1 MNAEIVGVG
10 TELLLG
16 QIANDNARYISERL
30 ADVGV
35 DVLYHTAVGDNL
47 ERIADVFRQALSR
60 ADVLIVTGGLGP
72 TQDDITREG
81 LAEAIGVRLVREPA
95 IETFLRERFSSR
107 GRAFPESNLQQADVP
122 EGGRFVL
129 PNEGTAPGLALRTAG
144 DTSVYLMA
152 GVPSEMREMME
163 RMVLPE
169 LRELSGFVIVSRI
182 LKVAGM
188 SESLMAEL
196 LDDVFH
202 GSSNPSLAYLAGG
215 GEVKLRVTAKAAS
228 VAEAETMI
236 EPVAREIER
245 LLGDYVY
252 SDEGEDLEGVV
263 GTLLRESGR
272 SVACAESLT
281 GGSLGVR
288 LSAAPGSS
296 DFFRGSAVCYTADAK
311 RAVLGVRQETL
322 DGPGV
327 VSEECALEMARGAR
341 RLYGADVAVA
351 LTGVAGPEPHGGR
364 PPGTICVGLAAEG
377 TDVSRTM
384 RGPGSRAQ
392 VRRWAEQAALD
403 VLRRHLEDA
412 PIPEQLGPS
421 TRVGTGGVETPA
433 ATTPA
438 GS

>member
-1 MNAEIVGVG
+1 MRAEVVGVG
-10 TELLLG
+10 TEILLG

-30 ADVGV
+30 AEVGV
-35 DVLYHTAVGDNL
+35 DVLRHTAVGDNL
-47 ERIADVFRQALSR
+47 DRISRVFREALER

-81 LAEAIGVRLVREPA
+81 LAHALGIRLVREPA
-95 IETFLRERFSSR
+95 IEAFLRERFAAR

-122 EGGRFVL
+122 ERGRFVL
-129 PNEGTAPGLALRTAG
+129 PNEGTAPGLALRTEEG
-144 DTSVYLMA
+144 KLVYLMA
-152 GVPSEMREMME
+152 GVPSEMREMMD

-182 LKVAGM
+182 LKVSGI

-196 LDDVFH
+196 LDDVYH
-202 GSSNPSLAYLAGG
+202 GSTNPSLAYLAGG
-215 GEVKLRVTAKAAS
+215 GEVKLRVTAKAATA
-228 VAEAETMI
+228 AEARAMI

-245 LLGDYVY
+245 RLGDYVY

-263 GTLLRESGR
+263 GRLLRGGGR
-272 SVACAESLT
+272 TVACAESLT

-288 LSAAPGSS
+288 LSTAPGSS
-296 DFFRGSAVCYTADAK
+296 EFFRGSAVCYTAEAK
-311 RAVLGVRQETL
+311 QAVLGVSQATL

-327 VSEECALEMARGAR
+327 VSEECAIEMARGAR
-341 RLYGADVAVA
+341 RLYEADVAVS
-351 LTGVAGPEPHGGR
+351 LTGVAGPDPHDGK

-377 TDVSRTM
+377 AEVARTL
-384 RGPGSRAQ
+384 RAPGSRTQ

-403 VLRRHLEDA
+403 VLRRHLEGA

-421 TRVGTGGVETPA
+421 TRVRVGGVETP
-433 ATTPA
+433 TTA
-438 GS
+438 N

>member
-1 MNAEIVGVG
+1 MRAEIVGVG
-10 TELLLG
+10 TEILLG
-16 QIANDNARYISERL
+16 QIANDNARFISERL
-30 ADVGV
+30 AEVGV

-47 ERIADVFRQALSR
+47 DRIAGVFREALDR
-60 ADVLIVTGGLGP
+60 ADVLIGTGGLGP

-81 LAEAIGVRLVREPA
+81 LAQALGIRLVREPA
-95 IETFLRERFSSR
+95 IESFLRERFASR

-129 PNEGTAPGLALRTAG
+129 PNEGTAPGLAVRTEEG
-144 DTSVYLMA
+144 KFVYLMA

-182 LKVAGM
+182 LKVSGI

-196 LDDVFH
+196 LDDVYH

-215 GEVKLRVTAKAAS
+215 GEVKLRVTAKAATA
-228 VAEAETMI
+228 AEAETMI

-252 SDEGEDLEGVV
+252 SDEGEDIEGVV
-263 GTLLRESGR
+263 GRLLRESGR

-296 DFFRGSAVCYTADAK
+296 DFFRGSAVCYTAEAK
-311 RAVLGVRQETL
+311 RAVLGVSRETL
-322 DGPGV
+322 EGPGV
-327 VSEECALEMARGAR
+327 VSEECAVEMASGAL
-341 RLYGADVAVA
+341 RLFDADVAVA
-351 LTGVAGPEPHGGR
+351 LTGVAGPEGHGGK
-364 PPGTICVGLAAEG
+364 PPGTICVGLATEG
-377 TDVSRTM
+377 VEVARTL
-384 RGPGSRAQ
+384 RAPGSRAQ

-421 TRVGTGGVETPA
+421 TRVRTGGVETPTA
-433 ATTPA
+433 APS

>member
-1 MNAEIVGVG
+1 MRAEIVGVG
-10 TELLLG
+10 TEILLG

-30 ADVGV
+30 AEVGV

-47 ERIADVFRQALSR
+47 DRIAGVFREALDR

-81 LAEAIGVRLVREPA
+81 LAQALGIRLVREPA
-95 IETFLRERFSSR
+95 IETFLRERFASR

-122 EGGRFVL
+122 EGGGFVL
-129 PNEGTAPGLALRTAG
+129 PNEGTAPGLSLRTDG
-144 DTSVYLMA
+144 GGYVYLMA

-169 LRELSGFVIVSRI
+169 LREVSGFVIVSRI
-182 LKVAGM
+182 LKVSGI

-196 LDDVFH
+196 LDDVYH
-202 GSSNPSLAYLAGG
+202 GSTNPSLAYLAGG
-215 GEVKLRVTAKAAS
+215 GEVKLRVTAKAATA
-228 VAEAETMI
+228 AEAETMI
-236 EPVAREIER
+236 DPVAREIER

-252 SDEGEDLEGVV
+252 SDAGENIEVVV
-263 GTLLRESGR
+263 GRLLRESGR

-296 DFFRGSAVCYTADAK
+296 ETFLGSAVCYTAEAK
-311 RAVLGVRQETL
+311 RAVLGVSQETL

-327 VSEECALEMARGAR
+327 VSEECAIEMARGAR
-341 RLYGADVAVA
+341 RLYDADVAVA
-351 LTGVAGPEPHGGR
+351 LTGVAGPEGHGGK
-364 PPGTICVGLAAEG
+364 PPGTICVGLAADGVE
-377 TDVSRTM
+377 VARTL
-384 RGPGSRAQ
+384 RAPGSRTQ

-403 VLRRHLEDA
+403 VLRRHLEGA

-421 TRVGTGGVETPA
+421 TRVRTGGVETP
-433 ATTPA
+433 TTTA
-438 GS
+438 SGS